1 MAELTKV
8 AHIMST
14 HGLKGE
20 VKVFIIANSI
30 EDFFSKGQEVFVGL
44 GENQIKARIAS
55 FYTIPKGLGLL
66 IFEDI
71 DTIEKAQVLLKKDI
85 YVTKK
90 EIAGK
95 VYLADFIS
103 FQVIGPDGKKLG
115 EVTGFTK
122 MGGKLYL
129 EIGEKLLPYIVDV
142 IIAYAEQD
150 KKELHLTAQGQEILE
165 NA

>member
-30 EDFFSKGQEVFVGL
+30 EDFFFKGQEVFVGL
-44 GENQIKARIAS
+44 GEGQIKTKIAS

-66 IFEDI
+66 ILEGFDSI
-71 DTIEKAQVLLKKDI
+71 DKAQVLLKKDI
-85 YVTKK
+85 YVAKK
-90 EIAGK
+90 ELQGK
-95 VYLADFIS
+95 VYLSDFVS
-103 FQVIGPDGKKLG
+103 YQVIGPEGTKLG
-115 EVTGFTK
+115 EVTGFTN

-129 EIGEKLLPYIVDV
+129 EVGDKLLPYVVDV
-142 IIAYAEQD
+142 LIAYAENE
-150 KKELHLTAQGQEILE
+150 KKELHLTPQGQEILE